1 MLLILFLTG
10 FISLGYEVLWVR
22 ILSTYGLSTSQAFA
36 LIVAGFLL
44 GFSIGSFLVSR
55 TIDRRQDLEAW
66 FSSVCILTALSG
78 ALVLFL
84 FRRFEALALL
94 LEKSLS
100 VDYLNASLALA
111 FVMSLIPAIF
121 MGILFPLGLR
131 IYAHDVHRIGAKAGK
146 ILFSNTAGCV
156 LGSLLTGFVLIP
168 FVGLWNTT
176 LILVN
181 LSLLI
186 ALVLSLRVRDVSR
199 ARWAALLLV
208 GVLANL
214 LVFSDSKS
222 FHKEVNG
229 LRVVYYAEGLSG
241 TVSVLGNDQYRGV
254 FVDGQ
259 NVSGTDPVLLADSK
273 MLAHLPLLLADDPRA
288 ALTVGFGTGT
298 TSGSMLLH
306 DIAVDAVE
314 IEEKIIEAAPLFS
327 SINRESYADP
337 TLNLVLDDAR
347 NYIGVVDRDFD
358 VIATDVTNL
367 KYKRNPYLYT
377 REYFEI
383 MQDALTGDGIAA
395 AWLPLGGL
403 SFEDLR
409 ILIATFDKVYP
420 HTTVWYFTQYPT
432 HFVIAVG
439 TPQRTQVDLGG
450 LAQRMNKMSKVSA
463 DLKTIKVDDA
473 YEVAGMLLLGEQD
486 VDNLVAGE
494 PIHTDDR
501 PVLEFSD
508 MDQYGMIDVEPNLK
522 RLLGYQT
529 EDRGQYFTG
538 SDRER
543 SILKRHFAEYQRDQ
557 KRLIRK
563 YESAS
568 RPEVD

>member
-1 MLLILFLTG
+1 MLAVAGNLVVAAIIAVGKSDSAPMPESTEASTPYSYMLFILFLTG

-55 TIDRRQDLEAW
+55 TIDHRHDLESW
-66 FSSVCILTALSG
+66 FSGVCILTALSG

-84 FRRFEALALL
+84 FRRFETLTLL

-186 ALVLSLRVRDVSR
+186 ALVLSLRLRDVSR

-241 TVSVLGNDQYRGV
+241 TVSVLGNDQYGEC
-254 FVDGQ
+254 
-259 NVSGTDPVLLADSK
+259 S
-273 MLAHLPLLLADDPRA
+273 
-288 ALTVGFGTGT
+288 LTVRTSRGPTRSCWRTPRCSPTFRCCWPT
-298 TSGSMLLH
+298 T
-306 DIAVDAVE
+306 
-314 IEEKIIEAAPLFS
+314 
-327 SINRESYADP
+327 
-337 TLNLVLDDAR
+337 
-347 NYIGVVDRDFD
+347 
-358 VIATDVTNL
+358 
-367 KYKRNPYLYT
+367 
-377 REYFEI
+377 
-383 MQDALTGDGIAA
+383 
-395 AWLPLGGL
+395 
-403 SFEDLR
+403 
-409 ILIATFDKVYP
+409 
-420 HTTVWYFTQYPT
+420 
-432 HFVIAVG
+432 
-439 TPQRTQVDLGG
+439 
-450 LAQRMNKMSKVSA
+450 
-463 DLKTIKVDDA
+463 
-473 YEVAGMLLLGEQD
+473 
-486 VDNLVAGE
+486 
-494 PIHTDDR
+494 
-501 PVLEFSD
+501 
-508 MDQYGMIDVEPNLK
+508 
-522 RLLGYQT
+522 
-529 EDRGQYFTG
+529 RG
-538 SDRER
+538 RR
-543 SILKRHFAEYQRDQ
+543 
-557 KRLIRK
+557 
-563 YESAS
+563 
-568 RPEVD
+568 